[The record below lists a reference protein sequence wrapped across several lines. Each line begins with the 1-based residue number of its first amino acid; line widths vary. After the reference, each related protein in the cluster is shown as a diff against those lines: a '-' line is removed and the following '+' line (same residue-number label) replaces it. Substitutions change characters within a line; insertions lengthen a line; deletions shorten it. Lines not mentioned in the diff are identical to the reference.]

1 MGLLHPESL
10 ATTVDAVSEALFLAW
25 PLKAAERA
33 EAARWIAERQGLPGA
48 YAGMYAPTDLDYQ
61 QGLRLFTGE
70 RRRSG
75 GGLAHVLG
83 EEAGRVL
90 RLLRSPQAAVRDAL
104 QRADTSMG
112 ERLARSDYP
121 ESGRYCCYT
130 CSVAVWRHL
139 AAGGLGGAEDL
150 LAVEV
155 RSLRGCR
162 DGTGR
167 WRGFP
172 FWYTVLALH
181 DMDLP
186 AAGEELHYAARA
198 LERAARGRAGADQ
211 YAARRRALTERVL
224 NRG

>member
-1 MGLLHPESL
+1 MSLLREESL
-10 ATTVDAVSEALFLAW
+10 AATVDAVDEALFFGW
-25 PLKAAERA
+25 PLKARERA

-70 RRRSG
+70 RMCSG

-83 EEAGRVL
+83 EEAGRAL
-90 RLLRSPQAAVRDAL
+90 RLLRAPQATVRDAL
-104 QRADTSMG
+104 HRADTSMG
-112 ERLARSDYP
+112 ERLARSGYP
-121 ESGRYCCYT
+121 ESGRYCCST

-139 AAGGLGGAEDL
+139 AAGGLGGAEEL
-150 LAVEV
+150 LAVGV
-155 RSLRGCR
+155 RSLRGRR
-162 DGTGR
+162 DGKGR
-167 WRGFP
+167 WRGLP

-186 AAGEELHYAARA
+186 AAGEELHYAAPA

-211 YAARRRALTERVL
+211 YAARRQALTERVL
-224 NRG
+224 NRS